1 MNENGSKKIMPRKRL
16 PPKETQL
23 RTCLGFCGKL
33 FRSQGPHHRVCGPC
47 KVKQQ
52 SRGRCE
58 IPHAVDL
65 SQNHP
70 FYPKD

>member
-1 MNENGSKKIMPRKRL
+1 MNENGSNRKIPRKRL
-16 PPKETQL
+16 PKNYQM
-23 RTCLGFCGKL
+23 RTCLGFCGKE
-33 FRSQGPHHRVCGPC
+33 FRSEGPHHRICSSC

-65 SQNHP
+65 GQNHT
-70 FYPKD
+70 FYPVG